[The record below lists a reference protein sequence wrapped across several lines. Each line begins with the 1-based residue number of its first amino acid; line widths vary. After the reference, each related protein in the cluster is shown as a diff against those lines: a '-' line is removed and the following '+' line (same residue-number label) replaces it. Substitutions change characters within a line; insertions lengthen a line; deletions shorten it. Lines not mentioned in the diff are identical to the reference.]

1 MRLTGLALVALYL
14 ERFAFHRAADT
25 ASLLELFAEG
35 FEGVGV
41 LGNPCNDRDGLATS
55 SFGLSPD
62 THHAITACTRPRI
75 AADTFDQLTL
85 ALGAQPASVGAVNG
99 LTVAMSG
106 QRALLQTLRSSYTST
121 RK

>member
-1 MRLTGLALVALYL
+1 MRLTDTALIALYL
-14 ERFAFHRAADT
+14 EDLTFNRAADT

-62 THHAITACTRPRI
+62 THHTIARSAGPSITAD
-75 AADTFDQLTL
+75 AFDQLTL
-85 ALGAQPASVGAVNG
+85 ALGA
-99 LTVAMSG
+99 
-106 QRALLQTLRSSYTST
+106 
-121 RK
+121 

>member
-1 MRLTGLALVALYL
+1 MFLTNGALVTLYL
-14 ERFAFHRAADT
+14 EGLTFNRAADT

-62 THHAITACTRPRI
+62 THHPITGCLRSGIT
-75 AADTFDQLTL
+75 ADTFDQLTL
-85 ALGAQPASVGAVNG
+85 ALGAQPASVGAVNR
-99 LTVAMSG
+99 LTVSMSG
-106 QRALLQTLRSSYTST
+106 QKALLNG
-121 RK
+121 